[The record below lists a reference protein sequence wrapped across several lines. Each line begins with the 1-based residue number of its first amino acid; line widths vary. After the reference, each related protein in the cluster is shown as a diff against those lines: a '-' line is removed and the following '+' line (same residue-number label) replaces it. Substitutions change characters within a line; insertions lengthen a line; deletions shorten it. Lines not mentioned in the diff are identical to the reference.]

1 MKKQII
7 NYRAVNARAAVL
19 YRETVE
25 KYPEARNRATWAAC
39 MKEAAREYREEVKNY
54 TARAE
59 WERMNGEKQLD
70 MLKRAAAK
78 MPEYMM
84 SVERV
89 DPVTGEKTYRVDK
102 AVLWM
107 TPENRG
113 GQGLIPWKE
122 AVETVAA
129 EAWIIV
135 VEAMDSY
142 DGSKPLI
149 SIIYTASRK
158 AVGRL
163 DRLYH
168 DAPRTKRTKDADGK
182 RKQINLAGG
191 ASGACEWND
200 ISSARA
206 PHSLTLKAE
215 NPEAAFISREAVEEL
230 AHDDS
235 DKRIISA
242 IERGYTQKEIAVVM
256 GISQPA
262 IAKRVKAMKNRRVEQ
277 IGSAEAWMR
286 GYNLK

>member
-7 NYRAVNARAAVL
+7 NYRAINARAAIL

-59 WERMNGEKQLD
+59 WEKMSGEKQLD

-84 SVERV
+84 SVEHV
-89 DPVTGEKTYRVDK
+89 DPVTGEKVYRVDK
-102 AVLWM
+102 SVLWM

-129 EAWIIV
+129 EAWIIIA
-135 VEAMDSY
+135 ESMKSY

-149 SIIYTASRK
+149 SIVYTAARK

-168 DAPRTKRTKDADGK
+168 DAPRTKRVKEDGK

-200 ISSARA
+200 ISAERA
-206 PHSLTLKAE
+206 PHSLAWKAE
-215 NPEAAFISREAVEEL
+215 NPEAAYISREAVEEL
-230 AHDDS
+230 THDEN
-235 DKRIISA
+235 DKRIINA
-242 IERGYTQKEIAVVM
+242 LERGYTQKEAAAAM

-262 IAKRVKAMKNRRVEQ
+262 IAKRIRNMKNRRIEQ

-286 GYNLK
+286 CYNLK

>member
-1 MKKQII
+1 MKKYVI
-7 NYRAVNARAAVL
+7 NYRAVNARAAIL

-25 KYPEARNRATWAAC
+25 KYPDARNRVTWALC

-54 TARAE
+54 TARAK
-59 WERMNGEKQLD
+59 WESMSGEKQLD

-89 DPVTGEKTYRVDK
+89 DPVTGEKVYRVDK
-102 AVLWM
+102 TVLWM

-122 AVETVAA
+122 AVDTVAA

-135 VEAMDSY
+135 AEAMESY

-149 SIIYTASRK
+149 GIVYAAARK
-158 AVGRL
+158 AVSRL

-168 DAPRTKRTKDADGK
+168 DAPRTKRIKADGK
-182 RKQINLAGG
+182 QKQINLAGG
-191 ASGACEWND
+191 GAGTCEWND
-200 ISSARA
+200 MSAARA
-206 PHSLTLKAE
+206 PYSLAWKAE
-215 NPEAAFISREAVEEL
+215 SPEAAYISREAVEAL
-230 AHDDS
+230 AKDET
-235 DKRIISA
+235 DKRIIA
-242 IERGYTQKEIAVVM
+242 NVECGRKQVEIAARL

-262 IAKRVKAMKNRRVEQ
+262 VAKRIKGMKNRRIEQ
-277 IGSAEAWMR
+277 IGSAEAWLR